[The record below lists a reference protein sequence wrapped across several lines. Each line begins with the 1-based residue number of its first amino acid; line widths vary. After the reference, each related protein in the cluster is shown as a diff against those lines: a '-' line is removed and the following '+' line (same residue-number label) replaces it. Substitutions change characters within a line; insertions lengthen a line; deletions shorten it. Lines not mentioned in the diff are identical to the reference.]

1 MRLAEKLTAEMPI
14 VTAAS
19 CTTNC
24 LAPVVKVMHEQV
36 GIRHGMM
43 TSIHDVTNTQTL
55 VDRGHR
61 DLRRARAAGLSLI
74 PTTTGSA
81 RAITRLFPELAGK
94 LNGHAVRVPLLNASM
109 TDFVFATARAV
120 TAEEINGLFAAA
132 AAGPL
137 NGILGYEE
145 RPLVSVD
152 YVNDARSSV
161 VDALSTLVV
170 DETLVKV
177 YAWYD
182 NEWGYVSRMV
192 DIVDLLA
199 ANGL

>member
-1 MRLAEKLTAEMPI
+1 
-14 VTAAS
+14 
-19 CTTNC
+19 
-24 LAPVVKVMHEQV
+24 
-36 GIRHGMM
+36 
-43 TSIHDVTNTQTL
+43 
-55 VDRGHR
+55 
-61 DLRRARAAGLSLI
+61 
-74 PTTTGSA
+74 
-81 RAITRLFPELAGK
+81 
-94 LNGHAVRVPLLNASM
+94 M

-199 ANGL
+199 ANRL